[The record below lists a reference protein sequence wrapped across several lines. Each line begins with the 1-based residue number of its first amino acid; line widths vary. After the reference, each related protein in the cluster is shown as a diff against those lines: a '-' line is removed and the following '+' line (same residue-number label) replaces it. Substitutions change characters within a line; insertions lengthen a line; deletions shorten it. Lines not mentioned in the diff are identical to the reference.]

1 MWPLAIFFGTRHQA
15 ARNITHIGEL
25 NEIIK
30 DIFIR
35 LITCSSQC
43 LHIFQWLRTTIP
55 DTDSSGQKF
64 IYWF

>member
-43 LHIFQWLRTTIP
+43 LHIFRWLRATLL
-55 DTDSSGQKF
+55 DTFSFGRMF
-64 IYWF
+64 I